1 MWKKIKE
8 FNDWYIENKN
18 VFEGVF
24 KILVIGFVLL
34 CFAITLKNTFKQ
46 ASEPVTPMTQQQ
58 AETPAEVEK
67 AASNAHIKLDSG
79 QTNQVSE
86 NIREIRVT
94 EKEPV
99 YIIQTTGD
107 KAQEASEKASK
118 QEKAD
123 FSIVTDK
130 DHPDEAVELDKL
142 DKNTTVNL
150 NQYNVQ
156 AYKKHINTIE
166 YYPAEKTVGYT
177 HQWKISKSGKYMG
190 VGVDYDTDD
199 QRIMAK
205 VTYSW

>member
-94 EKEPV
+94 
-99 YIIQTTGD
+99 
-107 KAQEASEKASK
+107 
-118 QEKAD
+118 
-123 FSIVTDK
+123 
-130 DHPDEAVELDKL
+130 
-142 DKNTTVNL
+142 
-150 NQYNVQ
+150 
-156 AYKKHINTIE
+156 
-166 YYPAEKTVGYT
+166 
-177 HQWKISKSGKYMG
+177 
-190 VGVDYDTDD
+190 
-199 QRIMAK
+199 
-205 VTYSW
+205 

>member
-1 MWKKIKE
+1 MQKIK
-8 FNDWYIENKN
+8 DWILNNKYKTAQIITA
-18 VFEGVF
+18 V
-24 KILVIGFVLL
+24 ILIVLL
-34 CFAITLKNTFKQ
+34 VFFVVKAWEAHTTK
-46 ASEPVTPMTQQQ
+46 PVTTIPQQQ
-58 AETPAEVEK
+58 AETPAGVEK

-79 QTNQVSE
+79 QTKQVSE
-86 NIREIRVT
+86 TIREIRVT

-107 KAQEASEKASK
+107 KAQEASEKAGK

-130 DHPDEAVELDKL
+130 DHPEKSIELDKL

-166 YYPAEKTVGYT
+166 YYPTEKTVGYT

-199 QRIMAK
+199 QRVMAK

>member
-1 MWKKIKE
+1 MWKKLK
-8 FNDWYIENKN
+8 DWYVEHKDKVVGTFMAIAA
-18 VFEGVF
+18 
-24 KILVIGFVLL
+24 VLL
-34 CFAITLKNTFKQ
+34 TIFFIYQFFYVPFAR
-46 ASEPVTPMTQQQ
+46 PVTTIPQQQ
-58 AETPAEVEK
+58 AETPAGVEK

-79 QTNQVSE
+79 QTKQVSE
-86 NIREIRVT
+86 TIREIRVT

-107 KAQEASEKASK
+107 KAQEVSEKAGE

-130 DHPDEAVELDKL
+130 DHPEKSIELDKL
-142 DKNTTVNL
+142 DKNATVNL

-177 HQWKISKSGKYMG
+177 HQWKISKNGRYIG
-190 VGVDYDTDD
+190 AGVDYDTDD
-199 QRIMAK
+199 QRVMAK
-205 VTYSW
+205 ITYSW

>member
-1 MWKKIKE
+1 MWNKIK
-8 FNDWYIENKN
+8 DWILNNKYKTAQIITA
-18 VFEGVF
+18 V
-24 KILVIGFVLL
+24 ILIVLL
-34 CFAITLKNTFKQ
+34 VFFVVKAWEAHITK
-46 ASEPVTPMTQQQ
+46 PVTTIPQQQ
-58 AETPAEVEK
+58 AETPAGVEK

-79 QTNQVSE
+79 QTKQVSE
-86 NIREIRVT
+86 TIREIRVT

-99 YIIQTTGD
+99 YIVQTTGD

-130 DHPDEAVELDKL
+130 DHSDEAVELDKL

-156 AYKKHINTIE
+156 AYKKHINTVE
-166 YYPAEKTVGYT
+166 YYPQEKAIGYT
-177 HQWKISKSGKYMG
+177 HQWKTSKSGRYMG
-190 VGVDYDTDD
+190 VGLDYDTDD
-199 QRIMAK
+199 NRVMAK